1 MDRLSLA
8 DIDELARLQRTIL
21 ARNLL
26 IDELLEREK
35 SRAKSG
41 EAPHGSPGSVT
52 TRDAR
57 AGLLDDITEAARGMA
72 AIVNRDDEGGAT

>member
-21 ARNLL
+21 DRSIL

-41 EAPHGSPGSVT
+41 EARRGSPGGGT

-72 AIVNRDDEGGAT
+72 AIVNRDDEGGAR